1 MSRKQTNVLSLTNP
15 TLIPVA
21 WKLGGLEQL
30 GDEFSFN
37 QEQGVVQ
44 PKTTFPLQVSFR
56 AAKPVTV
63 LKKAIKVEVDANIQ
77 VYVCSFPSP
86 HFHSF
91 VGIRC

>member
-1 MSRKQTNVLSLTNP
+1 MSGFDFHFSRKQTNILYLNNP

-30 GDEFSFN
+30 GDEFSFA

-63 LKKAIKVEVDANIQ
+63 LKKAIKVEVKQTSYCA
-77 VYVCSFPSP
+77 YY
-86 HFHSF
+86 
-91 VGIRC
+91 